1 MLNAC
6 QEGPHS
12 SRQRRPRRRGFSL
25 LELTVVLLLLGIVAA
40 VAQPKFS
47 ETLSRYRVEA
57 AAARLQS
64 DLIYAQTLARVRSRA
79 TTIRFFVAA
88 ERLTSAYR
96 LEGVPDPAV
105 AANRFS
111 PQTPSTWYRVA
122 LHEEP
127 YRVALRAAPATLT
140 FDLHGRPDTA
150 AAMTLGLGTRTRR
163 VRVIAGSGE

>member
-12 SRQRRPRRRGFSL
+12 SRQRRSKRRGLSL

-64 DLIYAQTLARVRSRA
+64 DLVYAQTLARVRSRA
-79 TTIRFFVAA
+79 TTVRFFVAA
-88 ERLTSAYR
+88 EGFPSAYR
-96 LEGVPDPAV
+96 LERVPDPTV
-105 AANRFS
+105 AATRFS
-111 PQTPSTWYRVA
+111 LET
-122 LHEEP
+122 
-127 YRVALRAAPATLT
+127 
-140 FDLHGRPDTA
+140 
-150 AAMTLGLGTRTRR
+150 
-163 VRVIAGSGE
+163 